1 MRNNESFL
9 YNLENLNGVEIEHHV
24 TAEFLREEYGIKNAS
39 RAARRCDRV
48 QGKFKLIIAGEGKK

>member
-24 TAEFLREEYGIKNAS
+24 TAEFLREEYGIKTQAGQQEDVTEYKAS
-39 RAARRCDRV
+39 
-48 QGKFKLIIAGEGKK
+48 LS